1 MPRNLII
8 AAIAAFM
15 TFTTGVYLAYTY
27 QKNYYEAKIA
37 RTELASQEAITKEKA
52 RGEAESAA
60 FFARARSERTRTA
73 DYQTQTNQRPATQPV
88 ANSNTCFV
96 PYGFIRLFNA
106 SATGDDTNP
115 ADTDATPSPVEL
127 TEVLSTIIENHG
139 KYREA
144 SAQIESIRALVN
156 KHKE

>member
-1 MPRNLII
+1 MPRDLII
-8 AAIAAFM
+8 AAIAAFA
-15 TFTTGVYLAYTY
+15 TFTTGVYLAYNY

-37 RTELASQEAITKEKA
+37 KSEASFQKAYAEEKA
-52 RGEAESAA
+52 RGEAETAR
-60 FFARARSERTRTA
+60 FFAESRNQRTRTT
-73 DYQTQTNQRPATQPV
+73 DYQAQVIKRNVTQPV
-88 ANSNTCFV
+88 VNSGTCFV

-115 ADTDATPSPVEL
+115 ADTDSTPSSVEL

-144 SAQIESIRALVN
+144 SAQINSIRALVN
-156 KHKE
+156 H

>member
-1 MPRNLII
+1 MPRNLI
-8 AAIAAFM
+8 AAILAVIIS
-15 TFTTGVYLAYTY
+15 FTGGIYLAYNY

-37 RTELASQEAITKEKA
+37 RTELASQEAIAKEKA
-52 RGEAESAA
+52 RGEAETAR
-60 FFARARSERTRTA
+60 FFAESRNQRIRTA
-73 DYQTQTNQRPATQPV
+73 DYQTQINQKHATQPV
-88 ANSNTCFV
+88 AINNACFV

-115 ADTDATPSPVEL
+115 ADTDSTPSSVEL

-144 SAQIESIRALVN
+144 SAQINSIRALVN
-156 KHKE
+156 N

>member
-1 MPRNLII
+1 MPRNLI
-8 AAIAAFM
+8 AAILAVIIS
-15 TFTTGVYLAYTY
+15 FTGGIYLAYNY

-37 RTELASQEAITKEKA
+37 RTELASQETIAKEKA

-60 FFARARSERTRTA
+60 FFARARNERTRTT
-73 DYQTQTNQRPATQPV
+73 DYQAQANQRTATQPV
-88 ANSNTCFV
+88 ANSGTCFV

-115 ADTDATPSPVEL
+115 ADTDSTPSSVEL

-144 SAQIESIRALVN
+144 SAQINSIRALVN
-156 KHKE
+156 N